1 MTNLELYRMLKVHLD
16 NAELMQKS
24 MEHQMNA
31 QNQVVELL
39 DYETSELYSKLTD
52 EEKES
57 LEVF

>member
-1 MTNLELYRMLKVHLD
+1 MKQQYEQLKLKLD
-16 NAELMQKS
+16 TALQMQKQIEIL
-24 MEHQMNA
+24 MENQNA
-31 QNQVVELL
+31 IVEQL

>member
-1 MTNLELYRMLKVHLD
+1 
-16 NAELMQKS
+16 
-24 MEHQMNA
+24 MEHQMDA

-57 LEVF
+57 LEAF